1 MDARVTWSVLSVCAR
16 LFWSL
21 PGAGLNN
28 PYGSL
33 PTWDS
38 LWLCVFLCGWRL
50 QLLHNGVEL
59 FIICTTSFQLNVL
72 GCAVLS
78 VRGIEQKEVNC
89 PFQTWVVERI
99 VCLICLMAM
108 CEVVELLF
116 WKRRMVLDRQQPFL
130 AGGTATWNFAYW
142 RNLFTIWSVFFFFF
156 FPSLSW
162 NKLPAILCGLQVSR
176 LPFTRSDSYSLP
188 DSWGLHLK
196 CCRRGRA
203 LQWSWQSYSGY
214 LLHLQAAASPFVW
227 TTENGIPGAL
237 MWVGLPII
245 EKKRKLQRL

>member
-1 MDARVTWSVLSVCAR
+1 MHGSLD
-16 LFWSL
+16 LFWV
-21 PGAGLNN
+21 
-28 PYGSL
+28 
-33 PTWDS
+33 
-38 LWLCVFLCGWRL
+38 C
-50 QLLHNGVEL
+50 
-59 FIICTTSFQLNVL
+59 VL
-72 GCAVLS
+72 GCSGVCQELDS
-78 VRGIEQKEVNC
+78 IILMG
-89 PFQTWVVERI
+89 PFQPGI
-99 VCLICLMAM
+99 VY
-108 CEVVELLF
+108 
-116 WKRRMVLDRQQPFL
+116 D
-130 AGGTATWNFAYW
+130 
-142 RNLFTIWSVFFFFF
+142 SVFFFVVDVCNYCTMESNFSLFVLLRFSWMFWGVRYYLSEGLSRSELPFSDVSCGKNCLSHLFDGNVWSSGTALLEEEDGFGPAAAIFGWRNSNLKLHLLKKPVHNLVCFLFFF
-156 FPSLSW
+156 FPPLSW